1 MINTFGVIG
10 GDERMK
16 YLAQSIAADGYP
28 VCVCGLEK
36 LGTCRGAA
44 ECDLPQLA
52 AKSSVIL
59 LPLPATKDGLF
70 LNAPYAENEIR
81 LDDDFARLF
90 MHKTVCGGML
100 QRLTASSSLWREIEP
115 EDYYRREELAV
126 GNAIPTAEGAVGI
139 AIREYPG
146 TINGA
151 KCLIT
156 GFGRIGKNLAIILRG
171 MGAEVF
177 CAARKKADLMQMRA
191 FGVQPLTYREIS
203 RRFDLIFNTVP
214 AKVLTSP
221 VLMQQTRETL
231 IIELASAPGGI
242 DAAAA
247 HERGLRYI
255 RAPGLPAKY
264 APERAAVI
272 LRDAVYAAAA
282 EPLPRL
288 GLAVTGSH
296 CTFSRALEAFRPLK
310 RDYTLVPILSGAAAG
325 TDTRF
330 FAASAFRAELEA
342 FCGREAVDTFVK
354 AEPLGTAQ
362 RLDALLVAPCTG
374 NTLAKLARG
383 VTDTAVT
390 MACKAH
396 LRNGAPLILA
406 ISTNDG
412 LSGSAESIAALLQR
426 KNVYFVPFRQD
437 APHQKPFSLQSDFDL
452 LGETIKA
459 AMEGRQLQP
468 VLL

>member
-1 MINTFGVIG
+1 MRFAITGTDARFLPL
-10 GDERMK
+10 RK
-16 YLAQSIAADGYP
+16 LLLADGHEITDP
-28 VCVCGLEK
+28 
-36 LGTCRGAA
+36 ASA
-44 ECDLPQLA
+44 DM
-52 AKSSVIL
+52 VIS
-59 LPLPATKDGLF
+59 PPWDPSAR
-70 LNAPYAENEIR
+70 YA
-81 LDDDFARLF
+81 
-90 MHKTVCGGML
+90 
-100 QRLTASSSLWREIEP
+100 
-115 EDYYRREELAV
+115 RREEYQI
-126 GNAIPTAEGAVGI
+126 AIARLTAEGAIALLRPETGLSGAHILLLGYGRIARLLARELQKAGALVTAAARSGEQRAWAEAEGI
-139 AIREYPG
+139 EALPLDALSGALDRFDVIIG
-146 TINGA
+146 TI
-151 KCLIT
+151 
-156 GFGRIGKNLAIILRG
+156 
-171 MGAEVF
+171 
-177 CAARKKADLMQMRA
+177 
-191 FGVQPLTYREIS
+191 
-203 RRFDLIFNTVP
+203 P
-214 AKVLTSP
+214 APVLTEP
-221 VLMQQTRETL
+221 LLALVRKDALL
-231 IIELASAPGGI
+231 LELASAPGGI

-296 CTFSRALEAFRPLK
+296 CTFSRALEAFRPLQ

-330 FAASAFRAELEA
+330 FAASAFRTELEA
-342 FCGREAVDTFVK
+342 FCGREVVDTIVK

>member
-1 MINTFGVIG
+1 MRFAITGTDARFLPL
-10 GDERMK
+10 RK
-16 YLAQSIAADGYP
+16 LLLADGHEITDP
-28 VCVCGLEK
+28 
-36 LGTCRGAA
+36 ASA
-44 ECDLPQLA
+44 DM
-52 AKSSVIL
+52 VIS
-59 LPLPATKDGLF
+59 PPWDPSAR
-70 LNAPYAENEIR
+70 YA
-81 LDDDFARLF
+81 
-90 MHKTVCGGML
+90 
-100 QRLTASSSLWREIEP
+100 
-115 EDYYRREELAV
+115 RREEYQI
-126 GNAIPTAEGAVGI
+126 AIAQLTAEGAIALLRPETGLSGAHILLLGYGRIARLLARELQKAGALVTAAARSGEQRAWAEAEGI
-139 AIREYPG
+139 EALPLDALSGALDRFDVIIG
-146 TINGA
+146 TI
-151 KCLIT
+151 
-156 GFGRIGKNLAIILRG
+156 
-171 MGAEVF
+171 
-177 CAARKKADLMQMRA
+177 
-191 FGVQPLTYREIS
+191 
-203 RRFDLIFNTVP
+203 P
-214 AKVLTSP
+214 APVLTEP
-221 VLMQQTRETL
+221 LLALVRKDALL
-231 IIELASAPGGI
+231 LELASAPGGI

-342 FCGREAVDTFVK
+342 FCGREAVDTIVK

-374 NTLAKLARG
+374 STLAKLARG

-437 APHQKPFSLQSDFDL
+437 APHQKSFSLQSDFDL

>member
-1 MINTFGVIG
+1 MRFAITGTDARFLPL
-10 GDERMK
+10 RK
-16 YLAQSIAADGYP
+16 LLLADGHEITDP
-28 VCVCGLEK
+28 
-36 LGTCRGAA
+36 ASA
-44 ECDLPQLA
+44 DM
-52 AKSSVIL
+52 VIS
-59 LPLPATKDGLF
+59 PPWDPSAR
-70 LNAPYAENEIR
+70 YA
-81 LDDDFARLF
+81 
-90 MHKTVCGGML
+90 
-100 QRLTASSSLWREIEP
+100 
-115 EDYYRREELAV
+115 RREEYQI
-126 GNAIPTAEGAVGI
+126 AIARLTAEGAIALLRPETGLSGAHILLLGYGRIARLLARELQKAGALVTAAARSGEQRAWAEAEGI
-139 AIREYPG
+139 EALPLDALSGALDRFDVIIG
-146 TINGA
+146 TI
-151 KCLIT
+151 
-156 GFGRIGKNLAIILRG
+156 
-171 MGAEVF
+171 
-177 CAARKKADLMQMRA
+177 
-191 FGVQPLTYREIS
+191 
-203 RRFDLIFNTVP
+203 P
-214 AKVLTSP
+214 APVLTEP
-221 VLMQQTRETL
+221 LLALVRKDALL
-231 IIELASAPGGI
+231 LELASAPGGI

-288 GLAVTGSH
+288 GLAVTGSY

-310 RDYTLVPILSGAAAG
+310 RDYTLVPILSGAAVG

-342 FCGREAVDTFVK
+342 FCGREAVDTIVK

-374 NTLAKLARG
+374 STLAKLARG

>member
-1 MINTFGVIG
+1 MRFAITGTDARFLPL
-10 GDERMK
+10 RK
-16 YLAQSIAADGYP
+16 LLLADGHEITDP
-28 VCVCGLEK
+28 
-36 LGTCRGAA
+36 ASA
-44 ECDLPQLA
+44 DM
-52 AKSSVIL
+52 VIS
-59 LPLPATKDGLF
+59 PPWDPSAR
-70 LNAPYAENEIR
+70 YA
-81 LDDDFARLF
+81 
-90 MHKTVCGGML
+90 
-100 QRLTASSSLWREIEP
+100 
-115 EDYYRREELAV
+115 RREEYQI
-126 GNAIPTAEGAVGI
+126 AIARLTAEGAIALLRPETGLSGAHILLLGYGRIARLLARELQKAGALVTAAARSGEQRAWAEAEGI
-139 AIREYPG
+139 EALPLDALSGALDRFDVIIG
-146 TINGA
+146 TI
-151 KCLIT
+151 
-156 GFGRIGKNLAIILRG
+156 
-171 MGAEVF
+171 
-177 CAARKKADLMQMRA
+177 
-191 FGVQPLTYREIS
+191 
-203 RRFDLIFNTVP
+203 P
-214 AKVLTSP
+214 APVLTEP
-221 VLMQQTRETL
+221 LLALVRKDALL
-231 IIELASAPGGI
+231 LELASAPGGI

-342 FCGREAVDTFVK
+342 FCGREAVDTIVK

-362 RLDALLVAPCTG
+362 RLDSLLVAPCTG

-396 LRNGAPLILA
+396 LRNGASLILA

>member
-1 MINTFGVIG
+1 MRFAITGTDARFLPL
-10 GDERMK
+10 RK
-16 YLAQSIAADGYP
+16 LLLADGHEITDP
-28 VCVCGLEK
+28 
-36 LGTCRGAA
+36 ASA
-44 ECDLPQLA
+44 DM
-52 AKSSVIL
+52 VIS
-59 LPLPATKDGLF
+59 PPWDPSAR
-70 LNAPYAENEIR
+70 YA
-81 LDDDFARLF
+81 
-90 MHKTVCGGML
+90 
-100 QRLTASSSLWREIEP
+100 
-115 EDYYRREELAV
+115 RREEYQI
-126 GNAIPTAEGAVGI
+126 AIARLTAEGAIALLRPETGLSGAHILLLGYGRIARLLARELQKAGALVTAAARSGEQRAWAEAEGI
-139 AIREYPG
+139 EALPLDALSGALDRFDVIIG
-146 TINGA
+146 TI
-151 KCLIT
+151 
-156 GFGRIGKNLAIILRG
+156 
-171 MGAEVF
+171 
-177 CAARKKADLMQMRA
+177 
-191 FGVQPLTYREIS
+191 
-203 RRFDLIFNTVP
+203 P
-214 AKVLTSP
+214 APVLTEP
-221 VLMQQTRETL
+221 LLALVRKDALL
-231 IIELASAPGGI
+231 LELASAPGGI

-288 GLAVTGSH
+288 GHAVTGSH

>member
-1 MINTFGVIG
+1 MRFAITGTDARFLPL
-10 GDERMK
+10 RK
-16 YLAQSIAADGYP
+16 LLLADGHEITDPASADMVISPPWDPSARYAH
-28 VCVCGLEK
+28 LEEYQI
-36 LGTCRGAA
+36 ANA
-44 ECDLPQLA
+44 QL
-52 AKSSVIL
+52 
-59 LPLPATKDGLF
+59 
-70 LNAPYAENEIR
+70 
-81 LDDDFARLF
+81 
-90 MHKTVCGGML
+90 
-100 QRLTASSSLWREIEP
+100 
-115 EDYYRREELAV
+115 
-126 GNAIPTAEGAVGI
+126 TAEGAVALLRPETGLSGAHVLLLGYGRIARLLARELQKAGALVTAAARSGEQRAWAEAEGI
-139 AIREYPG
+139 EALPLDALSGALDRFDVIIG
-146 TINGA
+146 TI
-151 KCLIT
+151 
-156 GFGRIGKNLAIILRG
+156 
-171 MGAEVF
+171 
-177 CAARKKADLMQMRA
+177 
-191 FGVQPLTYREIS
+191 
-203 RRFDLIFNTVP
+203 P
-214 AKVLTSP
+214 APVLTEP
-221 VLMQQTRETL
+221 LLALVRKDALL
-231 IIELASAPGGI
+231 LELASAPGGI

-342 FCGREAVDTFVK
+342 FCGREAVDTIVK

-374 NTLAKLARG
+374 STLAKLARG

-452 LGETIKA
+452 LGEAIKA

>member
-1 MINTFGVIG
+1 MRFAITGTDARFPLL
-10 GDERMK
+10 RK
-16 YLAQSIAADGYP
+16 LLLADGHEITDP
-28 VCVCGLEK
+28 
-36 LGTCRGAA
+36 ASA
-44 ECDLPQLA
+44 DM
-52 AKSSVIL
+52 VIS
-59 LPLPATKDGLF
+59 PPWDPSAQ
-70 LNAPYAENEIR
+70 YA
-81 LDDDFARLF
+81 
-90 MHKTVCGGML
+90 
-100 QRLTASSSLWREIEP
+100 
-115 EDYYRREELAV
+115 RREEYQIA
-126 GNAIPTAEGAVGI
+126 NARLTAEGAIALLRPETGLSGAHILLLGYGRIARLLARELQKAGALVTAAARSGEQRAWAEAEGI
-139 AIREYPG
+139 EALPLDALSDALDRFDVIIG
-146 TINGA
+146 TI
-151 KCLIT
+151 
-156 GFGRIGKNLAIILRG
+156 
-171 MGAEVF
+171 
-177 CAARKKADLMQMRA
+177 
-191 FGVQPLTYREIS
+191 
-203 RRFDLIFNTVP
+203 P
-214 AKVLTSP
+214 APVLTEP
-221 VLMQQTRETL
+221 LLVLVRKDAL
-231 IIELASAPGGI
+231 LLELASAPGGI

-342 FCGREAVDTFVK
+342 FCGREAVDTIVK

>member
-1 MINTFGVIG
+1 MRFAITGTDARFLPL
-10 GDERMK
+10 RK
-16 YLAQSIAADGYP
+16 LLLADGHEITDP
-28 VCVCGLEK
+28 
-36 LGTCRGAA
+36 ASA
-44 ECDLPQLA
+44 DM
-52 AKSSVIL
+52 VIS
-59 LPLPATKDGLF
+59 PPWDPSAR
-70 LNAPYAENEIR
+70 YA
-81 LDDDFARLF
+81 
-90 MHKTVCGGML
+90 
-100 QRLTASSSLWREIEP
+100 
-115 EDYYRREELAV
+115 RREEYQI
-126 GNAIPTAEGAVGI
+126 AIARLTAEGAIALLRPETGLSGAHILLLGYGRIARLLARELQKAGALVAAAARSGEQRAWAEAEGI
-139 AIREYPG
+139 EALPLDALSGALDRFDVIIG
-146 TINGA
+146 TI
-151 KCLIT
+151 
-156 GFGRIGKNLAIILRG
+156 
-171 MGAEVF
+171 
-177 CAARKKADLMQMRA
+177 
-191 FGVQPLTYREIS
+191 
-203 RRFDLIFNTVP
+203 P
-214 AKVLTSP
+214 APVLTEP
-221 VLMQQTRETL
+221 LLALVRKDALL
-231 IIELASAPGGI
+231 LELASAPGGI

-342 FCGREAVDTFVK
+342 FCGREAVDTIVK

-396 LRNGAPLILA
+396 LRNCAPLILA

-459 AMEGRQLQP
+459 AMEDRQLQP

>member
-1 MINTFGVIG
+1 MRFAITGTDARFLPL
-10 GDERMK
+10 RK
-16 YLAQSIAADGYP
+16 LLLADGHEITDP
-28 VCVCGLEK
+28 
-36 LGTCRGAA
+36 ASA
-44 ECDLPQLA
+44 DM
-52 AKSSVIL
+52 VIS
-59 LPLPATKDGLF
+59 PPWDPSAR
-70 LNAPYAENEIR
+70 YA
-81 LDDDFARLF
+81 
-90 MHKTVCGGML
+90 
-100 QRLTASSSLWREIEP
+100 
-115 EDYYRREELAV
+115 RREEYQI
-126 GNAIPTAEGAVGI
+126 AIARLTAEGAI
-139 AIREYPG
+139 ALLRPETGLSGAHILLLGYGRIARLLARELQKAGALVTAAARSGEQRAWAEAESIEALPLGALSGALDRFDVIIG
-146 TINGA
+146 TI
-151 KCLIT
+151 
-156 GFGRIGKNLAIILRG
+156 
-171 MGAEVF
+171 
-177 CAARKKADLMQMRA
+177 
-191 FGVQPLTYREIS
+191 
-203 RRFDLIFNTVP
+203 P
-214 AKVLTSP
+214 APVLTEP
-221 VLMQQTRETL
+221 LLALVRKDALL
-231 IIELASAPGGI
+231 LELASAPGGI

-342 FCGREAVDTFVK
+342 FCGREALDTIVK

-374 NTLAKLARG
+374 STLAKLARG

>member
-1 MINTFGVIG
+1 MRFAITGTDARFLPL
-10 GDERMK
+10 RK
-16 YLAQSIAADGYP
+16 LLLADGHEITDP
-28 VCVCGLEK
+28 
-36 LGTCRGAA
+36 ASA
-44 ECDLPQLA
+44 DM
-52 AKSSVIL
+52 VIS
-59 LPLPATKDGLF
+59 PPWDPSAR
-70 LNAPYAENEIR
+70 YA
-81 LDDDFARLF
+81 
-90 MHKTVCGGML
+90 
-100 QRLTASSSLWREIEP
+100 
-115 EDYYRREELAV
+115 RREEYQI
-126 GNAIPTAEGAVGI
+126 AIARLTAEGAIALLRPETGLSGAHILLLGYGRIARLLARELQKAGALVTAAARSGEQRAWAESEGI
-139 AIREYPG
+139 EALPLDALSGALDRFDVIIG
-146 TINGA
+146 TI
-151 KCLIT
+151 
-156 GFGRIGKNLAIILRG
+156 
-171 MGAEVF
+171 
-177 CAARKKADLMQMRA
+177 
-191 FGVQPLTYREIS
+191 
-203 RRFDLIFNTVP
+203 P
-214 AKVLTSP
+214 APVLTEP
-221 VLMQQTRETL
+221 LLALVRKDALL
-231 IIELASAPGGI
+231 LELASAPGGI

-310 RDYTLVPILSGAAAG
+310 RDYTLVPILSGAAVG

-342 FCGREAVDTFVK
+342 FCGREAVDTIVK

-374 NTLAKLARG
+374 STLAKLARG

>member
-1 MINTFGVIG
+1 MRFAITGTDARFLPL
-10 GDERMK
+10 RK
-16 YLAQSIAADGYP
+16 LLLADGHEITDPASADMVISPPWDPSARYAH
-28 VCVCGLEK
+28 LEEYQIVN
-36 LGTCRGAA
+36 A
-44 ECDLPQLA
+44 QL
-52 AKSSVIL
+52 
-59 LPLPATKDGLF
+59 
-70 LNAPYAENEIR
+70 
-81 LDDDFARLF
+81 
-90 MHKTVCGGML
+90 
-100 QRLTASSSLWREIEP
+100 
-115 EDYYRREELAV
+115 
-126 GNAIPTAEGAVGI
+126 TAEGAVALLRPETGLSGAHVLLLGYGRI
-139 AIREYPG
+139 ARLLARELQKAGALVTAAARSGEQRAWAEAESIEALPLDALSGALDRFDVIIG
-146 TINGA
+146 TI
-151 KCLIT
+151 
-156 GFGRIGKNLAIILRG
+156 
-171 MGAEVF
+171 
-177 CAARKKADLMQMRA
+177 
-191 FGVQPLTYREIS
+191 
-203 RRFDLIFNTVP
+203 P
-214 AKVLTSP
+214 APVLTEP
-221 VLMQQTRETL
+221 LLALVRKDALL
-231 IIELASAPGGI
+231 LELASAPGGI

-342 FCGREAVDTFVK
+342 FCGREAVDTIVK

-374 NTLAKLARG
+374 STLAKLARG

-426 KNVYFVPFRQD
+426 KSVYFVPFRQD

>member
-1 MINTFGVIG
+1 MRFAITGTDARFLPL
-10 GDERMK
+10 RK
-16 YLAQSIAADGYP
+16 LLLADGHEITDP
-28 VCVCGLEK
+28 
-36 LGTCRGAA
+36 ASA
-44 ECDLPQLA
+44 DM
-52 AKSSVIL
+52 VIS
-59 LPLPATKDGLF
+59 PPWDPSAR
-70 LNAPYAENEIR
+70 YA
-81 LDDDFARLF
+81 
-90 MHKTVCGGML
+90 
-100 QRLTASSSLWREIEP
+100 
-115 EDYYRREELAV
+115 RREEYQI
-126 GNAIPTAEGAVGI
+126 AIARLTAEGAIALLRPETGLSGAHILLLGYGRIARLLARELQKAGALVTAAARSGEQRAWAEAEGI
-139 AIREYPG
+139 EALPLDALSGALDRFDVIIG
-146 TINGA
+146 TI
-151 KCLIT
+151 
-156 GFGRIGKNLAIILRG
+156 
-171 MGAEVF
+171 
-177 CAARKKADLMQMRA
+177 
-191 FGVQPLTYREIS
+191 
-203 RRFDLIFNTVP
+203 P
-214 AKVLTSP
+214 APVLTEP
-221 VLMQQTRETL
+221 LLTL
-231 IIELASAPGGI
+231 VRKDALLLELASAPGGI

-296 CTFSRALEAFRPLK
+296 CTFSRALDAFRPLK
-310 RDYTLVPILSGAAAG
+310 RYYTLVPILSGAAAG

-342 FCGREAVDTFVK
+342 FCGREAVDTIVK

-374 NTLAKLARG
+374 STLAKLARG

>member
-1 MINTFGVIG
+1 MRFAITGTDARFLPL
-10 GDERMK
+10 RK
-16 YLAQSIAADGYP
+16 LLLADGHEITDP
-28 VCVCGLEK
+28 
-36 LGTCRGAA
+36 ASA
-44 ECDLPQLA
+44 DM
-52 AKSSVIL
+52 VIS
-59 LPLPATKDGLF
+59 PPWDPSAR
-70 LNAPYAENEIR
+70 YA
-81 LDDDFARLF
+81 
-90 MHKTVCGGML
+90 
-100 QRLTASSSLWREIEP
+100 
-115 EDYYRREELAV
+115 RREEYQI
-126 GNAIPTAEGAVGI
+126 AIARLTAEGAI
-139 AIREYPG
+139 ALLRPETGLSGAHILLLGYGRIARLLARELQKAGALVTAAARSGEQRAWAEAESIEALPLDALSGALDRFDVIIG
-146 TINGA
+146 TI
-151 KCLIT
+151 
-156 GFGRIGKNLAIILRG
+156 
-171 MGAEVF
+171 
-177 CAARKKADLMQMRA
+177 
-191 FGVQPLTYREIS
+191 
-203 RRFDLIFNTVP
+203 P
-214 AKVLTSP
+214 APVLTEP
-221 VLMQQTRETL
+221 LLALVRKDALL
-231 IIELASAPGGI
+231 LELASAPGGI

-342 FCGREAVDTFVK
+342 FCGREAVDTIVK

-374 NTLAKLARG
+374 STLAKLARG

-426 KNVYFVPFRQD
+426 RNVYFVPFRQD

>member
-1 MINTFGVIG
+1 MRFAITGTDARFLPL
-10 GDERMK
+10 RK
-16 YLAQSIAADGYP
+16 LLLADGHEITDP
-28 VCVCGLEK
+28 
-36 LGTCRGAA
+36 ASA
-44 ECDLPQLA
+44 DM
-52 AKSSVIL
+52 VIS
-59 LPLPATKDGLF
+59 PPWDPSAR
-70 LNAPYAENEIR
+70 YA
-81 LDDDFARLF
+81 
-90 MHKTVCGGML
+90 
-100 QRLTASSSLWREIEP
+100 
-115 EDYYRREELAV
+115 RREEYQI
-126 GNAIPTAEGAVGI
+126 AIARLTAEGAIALLRPETGLSGAHILLLGYGRIARLLARELQKAGALVAAAARSGEQRAWAEAEGI
-139 AIREYPG
+139 EALPLDALSGALDRFDVIIG
-146 TINGA
+146 TI
-151 KCLIT
+151 
-156 GFGRIGKNLAIILRG
+156 
-171 MGAEVF
+171 
-177 CAARKKADLMQMRA
+177 
-191 FGVQPLTYREIS
+191 
-203 RRFDLIFNTVP
+203 P
-214 AKVLTSP
+214 APVLTEP
-221 VLMQQTRETL
+221 LLALVRKDALL
-231 IIELASAPGGI
+231 LELASAPGGI

-330 FAASAFRAELEA
+330 FAVSAFRAELEA
-342 FCGREAVDTFVK
+342 FCGREAVDTIVK

-374 NTLAKLARG
+374 STLAKLARG

>member
-1 MINTFGVIG
+1 MRFAITGTDARFLPL
-10 GDERMK
+10 RK
-16 YLAQSIAADGYP
+16 LLLADGHEITDP
-28 VCVCGLEK
+28 
-36 LGTCRGAA
+36 ASA
-44 ECDLPQLA
+44 DM
-52 AKSSVIL
+52 VIS
-59 LPLPATKDGLF
+59 PPWDPSAR
-70 LNAPYAENEIR
+70 YA
-81 LDDDFARLF
+81 
-90 MHKTVCGGML
+90 
-100 QRLTASSSLWREIEP
+100 
-115 EDYYRREELAV
+115 RREEYQI
-126 GNAIPTAEGAVGI
+126 AIARLTAEGAIALLRPETGLSGAHILLLGYGRIARLLARELQKAGALVTAAARSGEQRAWAEAEGI
-139 AIREYPG
+139 EALPLDALSGALDRFDVIIG
-146 TINGA
+146 TI
-151 KCLIT
+151 
-156 GFGRIGKNLAIILRG
+156 
-171 MGAEVF
+171 
-177 CAARKKADLMQMRA
+177 
-191 FGVQPLTYREIS
+191 
-203 RRFDLIFNTVP
+203 P
-214 AKVLTSP
+214 APVLTEP
-221 VLMQQTRETL
+221 LLALVRKDALL
-231 IIELASAPGGI
+231 LELASAPGGI

-288 GLAVTGSH
+288 GVAVTGSH

-325 TDTRF
+325 TDTRI

-342 FCGREAVDTFVK
+342 FCGREAVDTIVK

-374 NTLAKLARG
+374 STLAKLARG

>member
-1 MINTFGVIG
+1 MRFAITGTDARFLPL
-10 GDERMK
+10 RK
-16 YLAQSIAADGYP
+16 LLLADGHEITDP
-28 VCVCGLEK
+28 
-36 LGTCRGAA
+36 ASA
-44 ECDLPQLA
+44 DM
-52 AKSSVIL
+52 VIS
-59 LPLPATKDGLF
+59 PPWDPSAR
-70 LNAPYAENEIR
+70 YA
-81 LDDDFARLF
+81 
-90 MHKTVCGGML
+90 
-100 QRLTASSSLWREIEP
+100 
-115 EDYYRREELAV
+115 RREEYQI
-126 GNAIPTAEGAVGI
+126 AIARLTAEGAIALLRPETGLSGAHILLLGYGRIARLLARELQKAGALVTAAARSGEQRAWAEAEGI
-139 AIREYPG
+139 EALPLDALSGALDRFDVIIG
-146 TINGA
+146 TI
-151 KCLIT
+151 
-156 GFGRIGKNLAIILRG
+156 
-171 MGAEVF
+171 
-177 CAARKKADLMQMRA
+177 
-191 FGVQPLTYREIS
+191 
-203 RRFDLIFNTVP
+203 P
-214 AKVLTSP
+214 APVLTEP
-221 VLMQQTRETL
+221 LLALVRKDALL
-231 IIELASAPGGI
+231 LELASAPGGI

-310 RDYTLVPILSGAAAG
+310 RDYALVPILSGAAAG

-342 FCGREAVDTFVK
+342 FCGREAVDTIVK

>member
-1 MINTFGVIG
+1 MRFAITGTDARFLPL
-10 GDERMK
+10 RK
-16 YLAQSIAADGYP
+16 LLLADGHEITDP
-28 VCVCGLEK
+28 
-36 LGTCRGAA
+36 ASA
-44 ECDLPQLA
+44 DM
-52 AKSSVIL
+52 VIS
-59 LPLPATKDGLF
+59 PPWDPSAR
-70 LNAPYAENEIR
+70 YA
-81 LDDDFARLF
+81 
-90 MHKTVCGGML
+90 
-100 QRLTASSSLWREIEP
+100 
-115 EDYYRREELAV
+115 RREEYQI
-126 GNAIPTAEGAVGI
+126 AIARLTAEGAIALLRPETGLSGAHILLLGYGRIARLLARELQKAGALVTAAARSGEQRAWAEAEGI
-139 AIREYPG
+139 EALPLDALSGALDRFDVIIG
-146 TINGA
+146 TI
-151 KCLIT
+151 
-156 GFGRIGKNLAIILRG
+156 
-171 MGAEVF
+171 
-177 CAARKKADLMQMRA
+177 
-191 FGVQPLTYREIS
+191 
-203 RRFDLIFNTVP
+203 P
-214 AKVLTSP
+214 APVLTEP
-221 VLMQQTRETL
+221 LLALVRKDALL
-231 IIELASAPGGI
+231 LELASAPGGI

-342 FCGREAVDTFVK
+342 FCGREAVDTIVK

-374 NTLAKLARG
+374 STLAKLARG

-396 LRNGAPLILA
+396 LRNSAPLILA

>member
-1 MINTFGVIG
+1 MRFAITGTDARFLPL
-10 GDERMK
+10 RK
-16 YLAQSIAADGYP
+16 LLLADGHEITDP
-28 VCVCGLEK
+28 
-36 LGTCRGAA
+36 ASA
-44 ECDLPQLA
+44 DM
-52 AKSSVIL
+52 VIS
-59 LPLPATKDGLF
+59 PPWDPSAR
-70 LNAPYAENEIR
+70 YA
-81 LDDDFARLF
+81 
-90 MHKTVCGGML
+90 
-100 QRLTASSSLWREIEP
+100 
-115 EDYYRREELAV
+115 RREEYQI
-126 GNAIPTAEGAVGI
+126 AIARLTAEGAIALLRPETGLSGAHILLLGYGRIARLLARELQKAGALVTAAARSGEQRAWAEAEGI
-139 AIREYPG
+139 EALPLDALSGALDRFDVIIG
-146 TINGA
+146 TI
-151 KCLIT
+151 
-156 GFGRIGKNLAIILRG
+156 
-171 MGAEVF
+171 
-177 CAARKKADLMQMRA
+177 
-191 FGVQPLTYREIS
+191 
-203 RRFDLIFNTVP
+203 P
-214 AKVLTSP
+214 APVLTEP
-221 VLMQQTRETL
+221 LLALVRKDALL
-231 IIELASAPGGI
+231 LELASAPGGI

-342 FCGREAVDTFVK
+342 FCGREAVDTIVK

-362 RLDALLVAPCTG
+362 RLNALLVAPCTG

-396 LRNGAPLILA
+396 LRNSAPLILA

>member
-1 MINTFGVIG
+1 MRFAITGTDARFLPL
-10 GDERMK
+10 RK
-16 YLAQSIAADGYP
+16 LLLADGHEITDPASADMVISPPWDSSARYAH
-28 VCVCGLEK
+28 LEEYQI
-36 LGTCRGAA
+36 ANA
-44 ECDLPQLA
+44 QL
-52 AKSSVIL
+52 
-59 LPLPATKDGLF
+59 
-70 LNAPYAENEIR
+70 
-81 LDDDFARLF
+81 
-90 MHKTVCGGML
+90 
-100 QRLTASSSLWREIEP
+100 
-115 EDYYRREELAV
+115 
-126 GNAIPTAEGAVGI
+126 TAEGAVALLRPETGLSGAHVLLLGYGRIARLLARELQKAGALVTAAARSGEQRAWAEAEGI
-139 AIREYPG
+139 EALPLDALSGALDRFDVIIG
-146 TINGA
+146 TI
-151 KCLIT
+151 
-156 GFGRIGKNLAIILRG
+156 
-171 MGAEVF
+171 
-177 CAARKKADLMQMRA
+177 
-191 FGVQPLTYREIS
+191 
-203 RRFDLIFNTVP
+203 P
-214 AKVLTSP
+214 APVLTEP
-221 VLMQQTRETL
+221 LLALVRKDALL
-231 IIELASAPGGI
+231 LELASAPGGI

-342 FCGREAVDTFVK
+342 FCGREAVDTIVK

-374 NTLAKLARG
+374 STLVPILSGAAAGTDTRFFAASAFRAELEAFCGREAVDTIVKAEPLGTAQRLDALLVAPCTGSTLAKLARG

>member
-1 MINTFGVIG
+1 MRFAITGTDARFLPL
-10 GDERMK
+10 RK
-16 YLAQSIAADGYP
+16 LLLADGHEITDP
-28 VCVCGLEK
+28 
-36 LGTCRGAA
+36 ASA
-44 ECDLPQLA
+44 DM
-52 AKSSVIL
+52 VIS
-59 LPLPATKDGLF
+59 PPWDPSAR
-70 LNAPYAENEIR
+70 YA
-81 LDDDFARLF
+81 
-90 MHKTVCGGML
+90 
-100 QRLTASSSLWREIEP
+100 
-115 EDYYRREELAV
+115 RREEYQI
-126 GNAIPTAEGAVGI
+126 AIARLTAEGAI
-139 AIREYPG
+139 ALLRPETGLSGAHILLLGYGRIARLLARELQKAGALVTAAARSGEQRAWAEAESIEALPLDALSGALDRFDVIIG
-146 TINGA
+146 TI
-151 KCLIT
+151 
-156 GFGRIGKNLAIILRG
+156 
-171 MGAEVF
+171 
-177 CAARKKADLMQMRA
+177 
-191 FGVQPLTYREIS
+191 
-203 RRFDLIFNTVP
+203 P
-214 AKVLTSP
+214 APVLTEP
-221 VLMQQTRETL
+221 LLALVRKDALL
-231 IIELASAPGGI
+231 LELASAPGGI

-342 FCGREAVDTFVK
+342 FCGREAVDTIVK

-374 NTLAKLARG
+374 STLAKLARG

-468 VLL
+468 ALL

>member
-1 MINTFGVIG
+1 MRFAITGTDARFLPL
-10 GDERMK
+10 RK
-16 YLAQSIAADGYP
+16 LLLADGHEITDP
-28 VCVCGLEK
+28 
-36 LGTCRGAA
+36 ASA
-44 ECDLPQLA
+44 DM
-52 AKSSVIL
+52 VIS
-59 LPLPATKDGLF
+59 PPWDPSAR
-70 LNAPYAENEIR
+70 YA
-81 LDDDFARLF
+81 
-90 MHKTVCGGML
+90 
-100 QRLTASSSLWREIEP
+100 
-115 EDYYRREELAV
+115 RREEYQI
-126 GNAIPTAEGAVGI
+126 AIARLTAEGAIALLRPETGLSGAHILLLGYGRIARLLARELQKTGALVTAAARSGEQRAWAEAEGI
-139 AIREYPG
+139 EALPLDALSGALDRFDVIIG
-146 TINGA
+146 TI
-151 KCLIT
+151 
-156 GFGRIGKNLAIILRG
+156 
-171 MGAEVF
+171 
-177 CAARKKADLMQMRA
+177 
-191 FGVQPLTYREIS
+191 
-203 RRFDLIFNTVP
+203 P
-214 AKVLTSP
+214 APVLTEP
-221 VLMQQTRETL
+221 LLALVRKDALL
-231 IIELASAPGGI
+231 LELASAPGGI

-342 FCGREAVDTFVK
+342 FCGREAVDTIVK

-374 NTLAKLARG
+374 STLAKLARG

>member
-1 MINTFGVIG
+1 MRFAITGTDARFLPL
-10 GDERMK
+10 RK
-16 YLAQSIAADGYP
+16 LLLADGHEITDP
-28 VCVCGLEK
+28 
-36 LGTCRGAA
+36 ASA
-44 ECDLPQLA
+44 DM
-52 AKSSVIL
+52 VIS
-59 LPLPATKDGLF
+59 PPWDPSAR
-70 LNAPYAENEIR
+70 YA
-81 LDDDFARLF
+81 
-90 MHKTVCGGML
+90 
-100 QRLTASSSLWREIEP
+100 
-115 EDYYRREELAV
+115 RREEYQI
-126 GNAIPTAEGAVGI
+126 AIARLTAEGAIALLRPETGLSGAHILLLGYGRIARLLARELQKAGALVAAAARSGEQRAWAEAEGI
-139 AIREYPG
+139 EALPLDALSGALDRFDVIIG
-146 TINGA
+146 TI
-151 KCLIT
+151 
-156 GFGRIGKNLAIILRG
+156 
-171 MGAEVF
+171 
-177 CAARKKADLMQMRA
+177 
-191 FGVQPLTYREIS
+191 
-203 RRFDLIFNTVP
+203 P
-214 AKVLTSP
+214 APVLTEP
-221 VLMQQTRETL
+221 LLALVRKDALL
-231 IIELASAPGGI
+231 LELASAPGGI

-342 FCGREAVDTFVK
+342 FCGREAVDTIVK

-396 LRNGAPLILA
+396 LRNDAPLILA

>member
-1 MINTFGVIG
+1 MRFAITGTDARFLPL
-10 GDERMK
+10 RK
-16 YLAQSIAADGYP
+16 LLLADGHEITDP
-28 VCVCGLEK
+28 
-36 LGTCRGAA
+36 ASA
-44 ECDLPQLA
+44 DM
-52 AKSSVIL
+52 VIS
-59 LPLPATKDGLF
+59 PPWDPSAR
-70 LNAPYAENEIR
+70 YARREDYQIAI
-81 LDDDFARLF
+81 ARL
-90 MHKTVCGGML
+90 
-100 QRLTASSSLWREIEP
+100 
-115 EDYYRREELAV
+115 
-126 GNAIPTAEGAVGI
+126 TAEGAIALLRPETGLSGAHILLLGYGRIARLLARELQKAGALVTAAARSGEQRAWAEAEGI
-139 AIREYPG
+139 EALPLDALSGALDRFDVIIG
-146 TINGA
+146 TI
-151 KCLIT
+151 
-156 GFGRIGKNLAIILRG
+156 
-171 MGAEVF
+171 
-177 CAARKKADLMQMRA
+177 
-191 FGVQPLTYREIS
+191 
-203 RRFDLIFNTVP
+203 P
-214 AKVLTSP
+214 APVLTEP
-221 VLMQQTRETL
+221 LLALVRKDALL
-231 IIELASAPGGI
+231 LELASAPGGI

-310 RDYTLVPILSGAAAG
+310 RDYTLVPILSGASVG

-330 FAASAFRAELEA
+330 FAASDFRAELEA
-342 FCGREAVDTFVK
+342 FCGREAVDTIVK

-374 NTLAKLARG
+374 STLAKLARG

-437 APHQKPFSLQSDFDL
+437 APHQKPFSLPSDFDL

>member
-1 MINTFGVIG
+1 MRFAITGTDARFLPL
-10 GDERMK
+10 RK
-16 YLAQSIAADGYP
+16 LLLADGHEITDP
-28 VCVCGLEK
+28 
-36 LGTCRGAA
+36 ASA
-44 ECDLPQLA
+44 DM
-52 AKSSVIL
+52 VIS
-59 LPLPATKDGLF
+59 PPWDPSAR
-70 LNAPYAENEIR
+70 YA
-81 LDDDFARLF
+81 
-90 MHKTVCGGML
+90 
-100 QRLTASSSLWREIEP
+100 
-115 EDYYRREELAV
+115 RREEYQI
-126 GNAIPTAEGAVGI
+126 AIARLTAEGAIALLRPETGLSGAHILLLGYGRIARLLARELQKAGALVTAAARSGEQRAWAEAEGI
-139 AIREYPG
+139 EALPLDALSGALDRFDVIIG
-146 TINGA
+146 TI
-151 KCLIT
+151 
-156 GFGRIGKNLAIILRG
+156 
-171 MGAEVF
+171 
-177 CAARKKADLMQMRA
+177 
-191 FGVQPLTYREIS
+191 
-203 RRFDLIFNTVP
+203 P
-214 AKVLTSP
+214 APVLTEP
-221 VLMQQTRETL
+221 LLALVRKDALL
-231 IIELASAPGGI
+231 LELASAPGGI

-342 FCGREAVDTFVK
+342 FCGREAVDTIVK

-374 NTLAKLARG
+374 STLAKLARG

-426 KNVYFVPFRQD
+426 NNVYFVPFRQD

>member
-1 MINTFGVIG
+1 MRFAITGTDARFLPL
-10 GDERMK
+10 RK
-16 YLAQSIAADGYP
+16 LLLADGHEITDP
-28 VCVCGLEK
+28 
-36 LGTCRGAA
+36 ASA
-44 ECDLPQLA
+44 DM
-52 AKSSVIL
+52 VIS
-59 LPLPATKDGLF
+59 PPWDPSAR
-70 LNAPYAENEIR
+70 YA
-81 LDDDFARLF
+81 
-90 MHKTVCGGML
+90 
-100 QRLTASSSLWREIEP
+100 
-115 EDYYRREELAV
+115 RREEYQI
-126 GNAIPTAEGAVGI
+126 AIARLTAEGAIALLRPETGLSGAHILLLGYGRIARLLARELQKAGALVTAAARSGEQRAWAEAEGI
-139 AIREYPG
+139 EALPLDALSGALDRFDVIIG
-146 TINGA
+146 TI
-151 KCLIT
+151 
-156 GFGRIGKNLAIILRG
+156 
-171 MGAEVF
+171 
-177 CAARKKADLMQMRA
+177 
-191 FGVQPLTYREIS
+191 
-203 RRFDLIFNTVP
+203 P
-214 AKVLTSP
+214 APVLTEP
-221 VLMQQTRETL
+221 LLTL
-231 IIELASAPGGI
+231 VRKDALLLELASAPGGI

-342 FCGREAVDTFVK
+342 FCGREAVDTIVK

-374 NTLAKLARG
+374 STLAKLARG

-452 LGETIKA
+452 LGEAIKA

>member
-1 MINTFGVIG
+1 MRFAITGTDARFLPL
-10 GDERMK
+10 RK
-16 YLAQSIAADGYP
+16 LLLADGHEITDP
-28 VCVCGLEK
+28 
-36 LGTCRGAA
+36 ASA
-44 ECDLPQLA
+44 DM
-52 AKSSVIL
+52 VIS
-59 LPLPATKDGLF
+59 PPWDPSAR
-70 LNAPYAENEIR
+70 YA
-81 LDDDFARLF
+81 
-90 MHKTVCGGML
+90 
-100 QRLTASSSLWREIEP
+100 
-115 EDYYRREELAV
+115 RREEYQI
-126 GNAIPTAEGAVGI
+126 AIARLTAEGAIALLRPETRLSGAHILLLGYGRIARLLARELQKAGALVAATARSGEQRAWAEAEGI
-139 AIREYPG
+139 EALPLDALSGALDRFDVIIG
-146 TINGA
+146 TI
-151 KCLIT
+151 
-156 GFGRIGKNLAIILRG
+156 
-171 MGAEVF
+171 
-177 CAARKKADLMQMRA
+177 
-191 FGVQPLTYREIS
+191 
-203 RRFDLIFNTVP
+203 P
-214 AKVLTSP
+214 APVLTEP
-221 VLMQQTRETL
+221 LLALVRKDALL
-231 IIELASAPGGI
+231 LELASAPGGI

-342 FCGREAVDTFVK
+342 FCGREAVDTIVK

-374 NTLAKLARG
+374 STLAKLARG

>member
-1 MINTFGVIG
+1 MRFAITGTDARFLPL
-10 GDERMK
+10 RK
-16 YLAQSIAADGYP
+16 LLLADGHEITDP
-28 VCVCGLEK
+28 
-36 LGTCRGAA
+36 ASA
-44 ECDLPQLA
+44 DM
-52 AKSSVIL
+52 VIS
-59 LPLPATKDGLF
+59 PPWDPSAR
-70 LNAPYAENEIR
+70 YA
-81 LDDDFARLF
+81 
-90 MHKTVCGGML
+90 
-100 QRLTASSSLWREIEP
+100 
-115 EDYYRREELAV
+115 RREEYQI
-126 GNAIPTAEGAVGI
+126 AIARLTAEGAIALLRPETGLSGAHILLLGYGRIARLLARELQKAGALVTAAARSGEQRAWAEAEGI
-139 AIREYPG
+139 EALPLDALSGALDRFDVIIG
-146 TINGA
+146 TI
-151 KCLIT
+151 
-156 GFGRIGKNLAIILRG
+156 
-171 MGAEVF
+171 
-177 CAARKKADLMQMRA
+177 
-191 FGVQPLTYREIS
+191 
-203 RRFDLIFNTVP
+203 P
-214 AKVLTSP
+214 APVLTEP
-221 VLMQQTRETL
+221 LLALVRKDALL
-231 IIELASAPGGI
+231 LELASAPGGI

-247 HERGLRYI
+247 HKRGLRYI

-342 FCGREAVDTFVK
+342 FCGREAVDTIVK

-374 NTLAKLARG
+374 STLAKLARG

>member
-1 MINTFGVIG
+1 MRFAITGTDARFPLL
-10 GDERMK
+10 RK
-16 YLAQSIAADGYP
+16 LLLADGH
-28 VCVCGLEK
+28 EI
-36 LGTCRGAA
+36 T
-44 ECDLPQLA
+44 D
-52 AKSSVIL
+52 
-59 LPLPATKDGLF
+59 PAFADMVVPPPWDPS
-70 LNAPYAENEIR
+70 ARYA
-81 LDDDFARLF
+81 
-90 MHKTVCGGML
+90 
-100 QRLTASSSLWREIEP
+100 
-115 EDYYRREELAV
+115 RREEYQI
-126 GNAIPTAEGAVGI
+126 AIARLTAEGAIALLRPETGLSGAHILLLGYGRIARLLARELQKAGALVTAAARSGEQRAWAEAEGI
-139 AIREYPG
+139 EALPLDALSGALDRFDVIIG
-146 TINGA
+146 TI
-151 KCLIT
+151 
-156 GFGRIGKNLAIILRG
+156 
-171 MGAEVF
+171 
-177 CAARKKADLMQMRA
+177 
-191 FGVQPLTYREIS
+191 
-203 RRFDLIFNTVP
+203 P
-214 AKVLTSP
+214 APVLTEP
-221 VLMQQTRETL
+221 LLALVRKDALL
-231 IIELASAPGGI
+231 LELASAPGGI

-342 FCGREAVDTFVK
+342 FCGREAVDTIVK

-374 NTLAKLARG
+374 STLAKLARG

>member
-1 MINTFGVIG
+1 MRFAITGTDARFLPL
-10 GDERMK
+10 RK
-16 YLAQSIAADGYP
+16 LLLADGHEITDPASADMVISPPWDPSARYAH
-28 VCVCGLEK
+28 LEEYQI
-36 LGTCRGAA
+36 ANA
-44 ECDLPQLA
+44 QL
-52 AKSSVIL
+52 
-59 LPLPATKDGLF
+59 
-70 LNAPYAENEIR
+70 
-81 LDDDFARLF
+81 
-90 MHKTVCGGML
+90 
-100 QRLTASSSLWREIEP
+100 
-115 EDYYRREELAV
+115 
-126 GNAIPTAEGAVGI
+126 TAEGAVALLRPETGLSGAHVLLLGYGRI
-139 AIREYPG
+139 ARLLARELQKAGALVTAAARSGEQRAWAEAESIEALPLDALSGALDRFDVIIG
-146 TINGA
+146 TI
-151 KCLIT
+151 
-156 GFGRIGKNLAIILRG
+156 
-171 MGAEVF
+171 
-177 CAARKKADLMQMRA
+177 
-191 FGVQPLTYREIS
+191 
-203 RRFDLIFNTVP
+203 P
-214 AKVLTSP
+214 APVLTEP
-221 VLMQQTRETL
+221 LLALVRKDALL
-231 IIELASAPGGI
+231 LELASAPGGI

-342 FCGREAVDTFVK
+342 FCGREAVDTIVK

-374 NTLAKLARG
+374 STLAKLARG

-426 KNVYFVPFRQD
+426 KSVYFVPFRQD

-468 VLL
+468 VLLGPAAP

>member
-1 MINTFGVIG
+1 MRFAITGTDARFLPL
-10 GDERMK
+10 RK
-16 YLAQSIAADGYP
+16 LLLADGHEITDP
-28 VCVCGLEK
+28 
-36 LGTCRGAA
+36 AFA
-44 ECDLPQLA
+44 DM
-52 AKSSVIL
+52 VIS
-59 LPLPATKDGLF
+59 PPWDPSAR
-70 LNAPYAENEIR
+70 YA
-81 LDDDFARLF
+81 
-90 MHKTVCGGML
+90 
-100 QRLTASSSLWREIEP
+100 
-115 EDYYRREELAV
+115 RREEYQI
-126 GNAIPTAEGAVGI
+126 AIARLTAEGAIALLRPETGLSGAHILLLGYGRIARLLARELQKAGALVTAAARSGEQRAWAEAEGI
-139 AIREYPG
+139 EALPLDALSGALDRFDVIIG
-146 TINGA
+146 TI
-151 KCLIT
+151 
-156 GFGRIGKNLAIILRG
+156 
-171 MGAEVF
+171 
-177 CAARKKADLMQMRA
+177 
-191 FGVQPLTYREIS
+191 
-203 RRFDLIFNTVP
+203 P
-214 AKVLTSP
+214 APVLTEP
-221 VLMQQTRETL
+221 LLALVRKDALL
-231 IIELASAPGGI
+231 LELASAPGGI

-264 APERAAVI
+264 APDRAAVI

-342 FCGREAVDTFVK
+342 FCGREAVDTIVK

>member
-1 MINTFGVIG
+1 MRFAITGTDVRFLPL
-10 GDERMK
+10 RK
-16 YLAQSIAADGYP
+16 LLLADGHEITDP
-28 VCVCGLEK
+28 
-36 LGTCRGAA
+36 ASA
-44 ECDLPQLA
+44 DM
-52 AKSSVIL
+52 VIS
-59 LPLPATKDGLF
+59 PPWDPSAR
-70 LNAPYAENEIR
+70 YA
-81 LDDDFARLF
+81 
-90 MHKTVCGGML
+90 
-100 QRLTASSSLWREIEP
+100 
-115 EDYYRREELAV
+115 RREEYQI
-126 GNAIPTAEGAVGI
+126 AIARLTAEGAVALLRPETGLSGAHVLLLGYGRIARLLARELQKAGALVTAAARSGEQRAWAEAEGI
-139 AIREYPG
+139 EALPLDALSGALDRFDVIIG
-146 TINGA
+146 TI
-151 KCLIT
+151 
-156 GFGRIGKNLAIILRG
+156 
-171 MGAEVF
+171 
-177 CAARKKADLMQMRA
+177 
-191 FGVQPLTYREIS
+191 
-203 RRFDLIFNTVP
+203 P
-214 AKVLTSP
+214 APVLTEP
-221 VLMQQTRETL
+221 LLALVRKDALL
-231 IIELASAPGGI
+231 LELASAPGGI

-310 RDYTLVPILSGAAAG
+310 RDYTLVPILSGTAAG

-342 FCGREAVDTFVK
+342 FCGREAVDTIVK

-374 NTLAKLARG
+374 STLAKLARG